1 MFNIVALTVA
11 GSVVTTIGS
20 VVLSSVSLHPV
31 QIAAAYLAGGLV
43 GASVAVMI
51 AERFRAD

>member
-1 MFNIVALTVA
+1 MLTIVALTVA
-11 GSVVTTIGS
+11 GSLITSIGS
-20 VVLSSVSLHPV
+20 VLLSSVSLHPV